1 MPRRVRGSNFLI
13 RVICCEK
20 PEYKKIGLCSAVFG
34 AVPCAAH
41 ADGPDSANWQ
51 HAAPDAYSGAFV
63 RPCLRLAVRC
73 SGGFVA
79 PLLRSVLFG
88 MPPMYPVAIAMAFEL
103 LTYGLVIGLVYRR
116 MAQKGAAG
124 VYAALLTAMAAG
136 RLVWGVA
143 EVVLLGL
150 GGKAFTAQAFLAGAL
165 LNAVPGIIVQLVL
178 IPAVMAALQK
188 AGAVKEYAE

>member
-1 MPRRVRGSNFLI
+1 MKNQNTKRLAYAALFLALCLVLPMLTGQIPQIGSMLLPMHI
-13 RVICCEK
+13 PVLLC
-20 PEYKKIGLCSAVFG
+20 GLVCGWQYG
-34 AVPCAAH
+34 AVV
-41 ADGPDSANWQ
+41 G
-51 HAAPDAYSGAFV
+51 
-63 RPCLRLAVRC
+63 
-73 SGGFVA
+73 
-79 PLLRSVLFG
+79 
-88 MPPMYPVAIAMAFEL
+88 FEL

-116 MAQKGAAG
+116 MAQKGVAG
-124 VYAALLTAMAAG
+124 VYAALVTAMVAG

-150 GGKAFTAQAFLAGAL
+150 GGKTFTAQAFLAGAL